1 MKSALS
7 KREVVADIAGRLKQ
21 LKPRERE
28 IAETLSTGLSELDN
42 FAGGVPR
49 GCITE
54 IAGPQSSGR
63 TSFMLSTLSEATN
76 NDESCALV
84 DTNNSLD
91 IISASQSGIDL
102 EKLLWIR
109 CSGNVEHAFKS
120 VDILLQGGGF
130 GLIALDLG
138 DVPVSYT
145 SRIISSWWYRFRH
158 TIEDT
163 PTALIVIVQKS
174 CARSAASMLLELN
187 QAHSN
192 WTSTSDILN
201 QKPPQT
207 HAISNLLCST
217 RLYAQRLKPMS
228 LSAQGAGFA
237 TRASYSD
244 R

>member
-1 MKSALS
+1 MKSALL
-7 KREVVADIAGRLKQ
+7 KRETPADLAGRFKQ
-21 LKPRERE
+21 LRPHERQT
-28 IAETLSTGLSELDN
+28 AETLLTGLAEFDN
-42 FAGGVPR
+42 FAGGIPR

-63 TSFMLSTLSEATN
+63 TSFLLSTLSEATN
-76 NDESCALV
+76 SDESCALV
-84 DTNNSLD
+84 DTNDSLD
-91 IISASQSGIDL
+91 IVSASQSGIDL

-109 CSGNVEHAFKS
+109 CSGNVEHAFKA

-130 GLIALDLG
+130 GLITLDLG

-163 PTALIVIVQKS
+163 KTALIVIVQKS
-174 CARSAASMLLELN
+174 CARSAATMLLELN
-187 QAHSN
+187 RTHSN
-192 WTSTSDILN
+192 WTSTSGISN

-207 HAISNLLCST
+207 HAVSNLLSSAN
-217 RLYAQRLKPMS
+217 LYIQRIKPMGFN
-228 LSAQGAGFA
+228 AQGIGFGA
-237 TRASYSD
+237 RRFYGD